1 MVLRSEVTGVIGPL
15 SSVNETLNQVIADP
29 CLKMWYSVFTSFVH
43 FQQLLKH
50 ADDALLL
57 VAGHQDSCSSSVVA
71 YAAWLAVSFV
81 QTPRAPGKSHV
92 EVGKGRP
99 SSKRTR
105 SR

>member
-1 MVLRSEVTGVIGPL
+1 
-15 SSVNETLNQVIADP
+15 
-29 CLKMWYSVFTSFVH
+29 MWYSVFTSFVH

-81 QTPRAPGKSHV
+81 QTY
-92 EVGKGRP
+92 
-99 SSKRTR
+99 
-105 SR
+105 